1 MQNDKNQKKAVSK
14 IWNLKPYWWANE
26 YLFQTTRLWKELVVL
41 TVKFKKPRSQKKKW
55 EVNKKTVP

>member
-1 MQNDKNQKKAVSK
+1 MQNDKNKKKAVSK

-41 TVKFKKPRSQKKKW
+41 TVKLKKPRSQKKKR
-55 EVNKKTVP
+55 EVN